1 MRKTELK
8 RVTIGVVIAVLL
20 AVVLLSVIR
29 VRTAQDGDSHD
40 TPAHH
45 HESALFM
52 RTGAAT

>member
-52 RTGAAT
+52 RTGAAK